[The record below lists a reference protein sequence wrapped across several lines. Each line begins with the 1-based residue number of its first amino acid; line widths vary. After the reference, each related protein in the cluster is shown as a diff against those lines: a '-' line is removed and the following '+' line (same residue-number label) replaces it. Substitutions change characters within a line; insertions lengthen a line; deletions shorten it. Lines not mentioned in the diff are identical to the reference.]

1 MAEVCNDSLSSHLKD
16 SGRISLHT
24 ILWLTKIM
32 VPASALVFVLRRTG
46 LLERIAGALSGVMR
60 FLELPGEAAVAVVTS
75 VVTNLYGVIAMLP
88 VLDLTLRQT
97 TILAL
102 VTLVAHSFFV
112 ELAITRTTGT
122 PVLRMLLVRG
132 GGGIV
137 LGRIMASVLPR
148 DGRWA
153 APLRVSGGRPGGTA
167 ASASGAEVAGAT
179 GAAGA
184 AGFDWAALG
193 EATLA
198 WLGETALLIGRIAV
212 IVTVLLFFTRWLRYI
227 GVTDAL
233 ARRLRP
239 LMSVFG
245 LPHASSPAWVVANT
259 LGLTYGAA
267 VLREEVDSGRLKRSE
282 SDLLNHHL
290 GISHSLL
297 EDTLLFA
304 AIGIPGLWIVIP
316 RVLFAMAV
324 VWERRLEAVLRGAFK
339 RPGAV
344 PAPPE

>member
-1 MAEVCNDSLSSHLKD
+1 MAEARNDTLASHLKD
-16 SGRISLHT
+16 SGRISLRT

-46 LLERIAGALSGVMR
+46 LLALIAGALSGVMR

-75 VVTNLYGVIAMLP
+75 LVTNLYGVIATLP
-88 VLDLTLRQT
+88 VLDLSLRQT

-137 LGRIMASVLPR
+137 LGRIMALVLPR
-148 DGRWA
+148 GGRWA
-153 APLRVSGGRPGGTA
+153 EPLRVSGGTGGVPPVADTA
-167 ASASGAEVAGAT
+167 GT
-179 GAAGA
+179 AGA
-184 AGFDWAALG
+184 AGFDWSALG

-227 GVTDAL
+227 GVTDAI
-233 ARRLRP
+233 ARRLRR
-239 LMSVFG
+239 LMSIFG

-267 VLREEVDSGRLKRSE
+267 VLREEVDSGRLQRSE

-297 EDTLLFA
+297 EDTFLFA
-304 AIGIPGLWIVIP
+304 AIGIPGLWIVVP
-316 RVLFAMAV
+316 RVLFAIAV
-324 VWERRLEAVLRGAFK
+324 VWERRLEAAIRGVFR

-344 PAPPE
+344 PAPPD